1 VLAAIAGS
9 LVLVPHR
16 LAAPIETLLV
26 LAAAVVFVRV
36 LGARVGLLA
45 LLIAAC
51 MINRYTY
58 SFGSF
63 DIRSEQVAALLGLGL
78 IVYQIAKGR
87 SSMSVLRP
95 SLTEALLGLW
105 FVISFV
111 SSVTAAPDHSR
122 SLKGVALLVISSL
135 GLLLPRRMIDKTKA
149 REQMDII
156 VKILLLAI
164 AVAGA
169 YGTTAWLAHVFGS
182 MISISPNTVTGHLGA
197 YGTLWEPNV
206 FGAFC
211 AAGAIA
217 WTWLGPRYFRFTWI
231 GIAACLA
238 GTLVSYT
245 RAAWAVVI
253 VVLAISLLGKVRQ
266 RANLRQ
272 VAFGL
277 IAAAVIALAALGAE
291 RATSYY
297 VPVPGQPP
305 SQTTNQ
311 GIFALL
317 LNSIDV
323 LGRLD
328 QVKIGGSEI
337 RSHLI
342 LGNGTASFGVRH
354 LNQGQ
359 PEHLAN
365 LELTLLYDTGI
376 VGLLVFLA
384 FAGTIAYAA
393 WRRRDDPFVAGL
405 GMSALVIF
413 LTNIATETTELMIT
427 WLLLGLLLM
436 AVDVAAPATEQ
447 AVPRPARA
455 A

>member
-1 VLAAIAGS
+1 
-9 LVLVPHR
+9 
-16 LAAPIETLLV
+16 
-26 LAAAVVFVRV
+26 
-36 LGARVGLLA
+36 
-45 LLIAAC
+45 
-51 MINRYTY
+51 
-58 SFGSF
+58 
-63 DIRSEQVAALLGLGL
+63 
-78 IVYQIAKGR
+78 
-87 SSMSVLRP
+87 
-95 SLTEALLGLW
+95 
-105 FVISFV
+105 
-111 SSVTAAPDHSR
+111 
-122 SLKGVALLVISSL
+122 
-135 GLLLPRRMIDKTKA
+135 
-149 REQMDII
+149 
-156 VKILLLAI
+156 
-164 AVAGA
+164 
-169 YGTTAWLAHVFGS
+169 

-217 WTWLGPRYFRFTWI
+217 WAWLGPRYFRFTWI

-291 RATSYY
+291 RTTSYY

-376 VGLLVFLA
+376 VGLLVFLG
-384 FAGTIAYAA
+384 FMGTIAYAA

-405 GMSALVIF
+405 GMSTLVIF

-427 WLLLGLLLM
+427 WLLVGLLMM
-436 AVDVAAPATEQ
+436 AVDVASPASEQ
-447 AVPRPARA
+447 ALPRTVRA